1 MTSTTIQ
8 LDQKIKDE
16 LFLLKNQIE
25 KKLGRSIS
33 YNELINMLLENNKA
47 SLLRRNLKE
56 FQKLRGII
64 SRDSIKTF
72 QKERKIDSKAEEY
85 E

>member
-1 MTSTTIQ
+1 MPSTTIQ

-25 KKLGRSIS
+25 KRLGRSIS
-33 YNELINMLLENNKA
+33 YNELIRILLENNKA

-56 FQKLRGII
+56 FQKFRGII

>member
-33 YNELINMLLENNKA
+33 YNELISMLLENNKA